1 MLNTLQKHAD
11 NLNTILDIE
20 GEEGQFEYL
29 IDIGKKMGDLANID
43 KVEANKMSGC
53 LAQVWIKYTKKGEKN
68 YFDGDSDALIVKG
81 LVKIITEALSGL
93 TNNEIK
99 EVKHNIVNN
108 LGLGPSLSARRQ
120 VGMMAMID
128 YIKIITGVK

>member
-1 MLNTLQKHAD
+1 MIAKLKQHAE
-11 NLNTILDIE
+11 NLSSILDIE

-29 IDIGKKMGDLANID
+29 IEIGKNMGSLKEKV
-43 KVEANKMSGC
+43 KVEKNKMSGC
-53 LAQVWIKYTKKGEKN
+53 LAQVWIKYDRKDERN

-93 TNNEIK
+93 TNDEIRTLKHDVVNE
-99 EVKHNIVNN
+99 

-128 YIKIITGVK
+128 HIKIITGVK